1 MLGTVKYGK
10 TPSREREVFAVMP
23 CEDQESYENI
33 NLDIAV
39 GPSGM
44 GERDNLR
51 QREKEGVG
59 GRQDVLEVGPRVWEL

>member
-1 MLGTVKYGK
+1 M

-59 GRQDVLEVGPRVWEL
+59 GRQDP